1 MTRPLTELEEQILR
15 KHVANIN
22 LAMDQ
27 AKYLC
32 AQIDELEEEYR
43 EHRDFDT
50 ERRIQA
56 LRREL
61 SDLHDFLRR
70 IALMRR
76 EILLHMHLDKLEG
89 LGLSYPE
96 APVYLNE

>member
-1 MTRPLTELEEQILR
+1 MNRPLTELEEKILR
-15 KHVANIN
+15 KHVENIN
-22 LAMDQ
+22 LAMSQ

-32 AQIDELEEEYR
+32 AQIDELEEKNRQNYDYEIK
-43 EHRDFDT
+43 
-50 ERRIQA
+50 RRIQGH
-56 LRREL
+56 RREL
-61 SDLHDFLRR
+61 SDLHVFLRQ
-70 IALMRR
+70 IALLRR